1 MESEK
6 KIGHIIENWNSRDE
20 HYNFFE
26 EFENLVILIA
36 HDSDIKKPST
46 LIRGEQLAALIQL
59 TYELACGIENK
70 YNEDRRGLEKYRDA
84 YRKLRKNE
92 KKKEQ

>member
-59 TYELACGIENK
+59 TFELASGIANK
-70 YNEDRRGLEKYRDA
+70 YNDDRRGLEK
-84 YRKLRKNE
+84 
-92 KKKEQ
+92 